1 MTSSGDFQQNI
12 QIIFSH
18 YDNQVRREK
27 CVAGILEALNRGEWC
42 HAAPR
47 GYDSVKVNGKRKLV
61 VNAQGKLLRKAF
73 LWKVNEGISNEECI
87 KRLAE
92 SGLKIPNQSMSSIFK
107 NPFYCGL
114 MAHNLLEGK
123 LVEGNHE
130 KLISKEMF
138 LKVNDV
144 QSKNPHGYKVETNPE
159 NLPLKLFVKCANCG
173 NGLTGYM
180 VKKKK
185 IWYYK
190 CRIKGC
196 CNNKSVKDL
205 HERFDDI
212 ISHLTIK
219 PEFRSL
225 LREQMLLTIGDLN
238 KGNEENR
245 KRLKVEYE
253 ELNRKLERTEE
264 RYMNEEIAQDLFLK
278 YSEKYKLE
286 KLDLLRKTKELEANC
301 SNHEEI
307 IDLVLDFSE
316 NLNKMWHSGDFI
328 KRQRLQYFLFPKGLS
343 YEKKTDQVR
352 TTEYNYVILTNAC
365 KQQTLGNKKSGIPS
379 LQLDYPTLVE
389 SEGFEPSSKQGI
401 NKLSTCLADI

>member
-1 MTSSGDFQQNI
+1 
-12 QIIFSH
+12 
-18 YDNQVRREK
+18 
-27 CVAGILEALNRGEWC
+27 
-42 HAAPR
+42 
-47 GYDSVKVNGKRKLV
+47 
-61 VNAQGKLLRKAF
+61 
-73 LWKVNEGISNEECI
+73 
-87 KRLAE
+87 
-92 SGLKIPNQSMSSIFK
+92 
-107 NPFYCGL
+107 
-114 MAHNLLEGK
+114 
-123 LVEGNHE
+123 
-130 KLISKEMF
+130 
-138 LKVNDV
+138 
-144 QSKNPHGYKVETNPE
+144 
-159 NLPLKLFVKCANCG
+159 
-173 NGLTGYM
+173 
-180 VKKKK
+180 
-185 IWYYK
+185 
-190 CRIKGC
+190 
-196 CNNKSVKDL
+196 
-205 HERFDDI
+205 
-212 ISHLTIK
+212 
-219 PEFRSL
+219 
-225 LREQMLLTIGDLN
+225 MLLTIGDLN

-379 LQLDYPTLVE
+379 LQLDYPTLVV
-389 SEGFEPSSKQGI
+389 
-401 NKLSTCLADI
+401 L